1 MSIAHRELVAGVFL
15 SVLALSTAGLAK
27 DGRKFYDDDPLAHE
41 PETQDASGVEGWD
54 NILSYDLILNLF
66 TQPGEPRRIRAL
78 NVNTI
83 DEVSDSNWFTNRILA
98 RRMTLEEAR
107 RGPIVH
113 PGPAPGPLTVTR
125 AKPAGVTPG
134 FVGQDS
140 DGITWF
146 IQFDAPDYPEAASGA
161 AMVAN
166 RLFHALGYW
175 QMEYHLMEVR
185 SDTLLIGDSAV
196 TETPSGAV
204 RQIDHDDMVKVFKR
218 AARRPNGA
226 YRALAS
232 RGVDAPL
239 GGFRYDGTRP
249 DDPNDIVPHE
259 HRRELRA
266 LKVFGALA
274 NLVDMKNGNTLDAI
288 IEDGDRRLV
297 RHYLQDV
304 GSTFGTGALG
314 PREWDEGYEY
324 LYEGDAT
331 WKRLVTFG
339 GYLRNWQTIP
349 YEDHRSIGRFEGLRF
364 DPVNWKPR
372 VPTSAI
378 RNARPDDTFWAAR
391 RVMALTG
398 ELIRSMV
405 QAAEYS
411 DPAAAQHLADVL
423 MARRDRIGEAYLPAI
438 NPIVDLALDPD
449 GVLTFANAAVEAGV
463 AEAPGQ
469 GYRGEWFSFDNSTRT
484 STPLGKLTLGAVG
497 RMSAPFG
504 LPGVVGAFVR
514 VDLSAVDPPH
524 DSWTV
529 PIEVYFRRTADG
541 WKLVGLER
549 MPAGPLS

>member
-1 MSIAHRELVAGVFL
+1 MSIAHRGLVAGVFL
-15 SVLALSTAGLAK
+15 SVLALSTAGLAQ
-27 DGRKFYDDDPLAHE
+27 DGPKFYDDDPLLRE

-66 TQPGEPRRIRAL
+66 TQPGDPRRIRAL
-78 NVNTI
+78 NVNSI

-98 RRMTLEEAR
+98 RPMTLEEAR
-107 RGPIVH
+107 RGPIVY
-113 PGPAPGPLTVTR
+113 PGPAPGPMTVTR
-125 AKPAGVTPG
+125 AKPAGVTPS

-140 DGITWF
+140 EGVTWF

-185 SDTLLIGDSAV
+185 SDTLLIGESAV

-218 AARRPNGA
+218 AARLPNGA

-232 RGVDAPL
+232 RGVDNPL

-288 IEDGDRRLV
+288 IEDGDRTLV

-314 PREWDEGYEY
+314 PREWDEGYES
-324 LYEGDAT
+324 LYEGEAT

-339 GYLRNWQTIP
+339 GYLRDWQTIP
-349 YEDHRSIGRFEGLRF
+349 YEDHRSIGRFEGLQF

-372 VPTSAI
+372 VPTAAV
-378 RNARPDDTFWAAR
+378 RNARPDDMFWAAR

-398 ELIRSMV
+398 ELVRAMV
-405 QAAEYS
+405 QVAEYS

-423 MARRDRIGEAYLPAI
+423 MARRDRIGEAYLPTI
-438 NPIVDLALDPD
+438 NPIVDVALDSD

-469 GYRGEWFSFDNSTRT
+469 GYRGDWFSFDNSTRT
-484 STPLGKLTLGAVG
+484 STPLGEPTVASSGPHVRALRVCPAKSARSCGSISPRSTR
-497 RMSAPFG
+497 RMI
-504 LPGVVGAFVR
+504 R
-514 VDLSAVDPPH
+514 
-524 DSWTV
+524 
-529 PIEVYFRRTADG
+529 
-541 WKLVGLER
+541 
-549 MPAGPLS
+549 GPCRSRSTSDELLMGGHS

>member
-1 MSIAHRELVAGVFL
+1 MSIAHRGLVAGVFL
-15 SVLALSTAGLAK
+15 SVLALSTAGLAQ
-27 DGRKFYDDDPLAHE
+27 DGPKFYDDDPLLRE

-66 TQPGEPRRIRAL
+66 TQPGDPRRIRAL
-78 NVNTI
+78 NVNSI

-98 RRMTLEEAR
+98 RPMTLEEAR
-107 RGPIVH
+107 RGPIVY
-113 PGPAPGPLTVTR
+113 PGPAPGPMTVTR

-140 DGITWF
+140 EGVTWF

-185 SDTLLIGDSAV
+185 SDTLLIGESAV

-218 AARRPNGA
+218 AARLPNGA

-232 RGVDAPL
+232 RGVDNPL

-288 IEDGDRRLV
+288 IEDGDRTLV

-314 PREWDEGYEY
+314 PREWDEGYES
-324 LYEGDAT
+324 LYEGEAT

-339 GYLRNWQTIP
+339 GYLRDWQTIP
-349 YEDHRSIGRFEGLRF
+349 YEDHRSIGRFEGLQF

-372 VPTSAI
+372 VPTAAV
-378 RNARPDDTFWAAR
+378 RNARPDDMFWAAR

-398 ELIRSMV
+398 ELVRAMV
-405 QAAEYS
+405 QVAEYS

-423 MARRDRIGEAYLPAI
+423 MARRDRIGEAYLPTI
-438 NPIVDLALDPD
+438 NPIVDVALDSD

-469 GYRGEWFSFDNSTRT
+469 GYRGDWFSFDNSTRT
-484 STPLGKLTLGAVG
+484 STPLGEPTVAAVG
-497 RMSAPFG
+497 RMSAPSG
-504 LPGVVGAFVR
+504 LPGEVGAFVR
-514 VDLSAVDPPH
+514 VDLTAVDPPH

-541 WKLVGLER
+541 WTLVGLER
-549 MPAGPLS
+549 MPAGP

>member
-1 MSIAHRELVAGVFL
+1 MSIAHRRLVAGVFL
-15 SVLALSTAGLAK
+15 SVLALSTAGLAE
-27 DGRKFYDDDPLAHE
+27 DGPKFYDDDPLVRE

-66 TQPGEPRRIRAL
+66 TQPGDPRRIRAL

-83 DEVSDSNWFTNRILA
+83 DEVPDSNWFTNRILA

-107 RGPIVH
+107 RGPIVN
-113 PGPAPGPLTVTR
+113 PGPAPGPITVTR

-140 DGITWF
+140 DGVTWF

-175 QMEYHLMEVR
+175 QMEYHLMEIR

-218 AARRPNGA
+218 AARLPNGA

-274 NLVDMKNGNTLDAI
+274 NLVDMKNGNTLDALVV
-288 IEDGDRRLV
+288 DSDRTLV

-324 LYEGDAT
+324 LYEGDAA

-349 YEDHRSIGRFEGLRF
+349 YEDHRSIGRFEGLQF

-398 ELIRSMV
+398 ELIRAMV
-405 QAAEYS
+405 QVGEYS
-411 DPAAAQHLADVL
+411 DPAAEQHLT
-423 MARRDRIGEAYLPAI
+423 PA
-438 NPIVDLALDPD
+438 P
-449 GVLTFANAAVEAGV
+449 
-463 AEAPGQ
+463 
-469 GYRGEWFSFDNSTRT
+469 
-484 STPLGKLTLGAVG
+484 
-497 RMSAPFG
+497 
-504 LPGVVGAFVR
+504 
-514 VDLSAVDPPH
+514 
-524 DSWTV
+524 
-529 PIEVYFRRTADG
+529 
-541 WKLVGLER
+541 
-549 MPAGPLS
+549 

>member
-1 MSIAHRELVAGVFL
+1 MSIAHRGLVAGVFL
-15 SVLALSTAGLAK
+15 SVLALSTTGLAE
-27 DGRKFYDDDPLAHE
+27 DGPKFYFDDPLLRE

-66 TQPGEPRRIRAL
+66 TQPGDPRRIRAL

-98 RRMTLEEAR
+98 RPMTLEEAR
-107 RGPIVH
+107 RGPIVQ
-113 PGPAPGPLTVTR
+113 PGPAPGPMTVTR

-140 DGITWF
+140 DGVTWF

-185 SDTLLIGDSAV
+185 SDTLLIGESAV

-218 AARRPNGA
+218 AARSPNGA

-274 NLVDMKNGNTLDAI
+274 NLVDMKNGNTLDALVV
-288 IEDGDRRLV
+288 DGDRTLV

-304 GSTFGTGALG
+304 G
-314 PREWDEGYEY
+314 
-324 LYEGDAT
+324 
-331 WKRLVTFG
+331 
-339 GYLRNWQTIP
+339 
-349 YEDHRSIGRFEGLRF
+349 
-364 DPVNWKPR
+364 
-372 VPTSAI
+372 
-378 RNARPDDTFWAAR
+378 
-391 RVMALTG
+391 
-398 ELIRSMV
+398 
-405 QAAEYS
+405 
-411 DPAAAQHLADVL
+411 
-423 MARRDRIGEAYLPAI
+423 
-438 NPIVDLALDPD
+438 
-449 GVLTFANAAVEAGV
+449 
-463 AEAPGQ
+463 
-469 GYRGEWFSFDNSTRT
+469 
-484 STPLGKLTLGAVG
+484 
-497 RMSAPFG
+497 
-504 LPGVVGAFVR
+504 
-514 VDLSAVDPPH
+514 
-524 DSWTV
+524 
-529 PIEVYFRRTADG
+529 
-541 WKLVGLER
+541 
-549 MPAGPLS
+549 